1 MTNKERA
8 AIIRQYFDQKGC
20 CRPCEGC
27 PSSGVVCNVSD
38 VSMARQK
45 FFNEVADIL
54 ENAPNKVKVREHNEN
69 RN

>member
-1 MTNKERA
+1 MTNTERA
-8 AIIRQYFDQKGC
+8 VIIRQSFDPEGC

-38 VSMARQK
+38 IYVARQK

-54 ENAPNKVKVREHNEN
+54 ENTPIKVKVRKHNDN
-69 RN
+69 KN